1 MDYESERSYDI
12 MVTTQDSGSP
22 SMNLTVALTIEVT
35 DVNDPPDHLVL
46 NVNSLHENTEV
57 GQTLGTLEV
66 CIYRG
71 RDLCFHCH
79 EHII

>member
-12 MVTTQDSGSP
+12 LVTTQDSGSP

-57 GQTLGTLEV
+57 GQMLGTLEV
-66 CIYRG
+66 FINGG
-71 RDLCFHCH
+71 RRLCFHCH

>member
-12 MVTTQDSGSP
+12 MVTTQDSGYP

-35 DVNDPPDHLVL
+35 DVNDPPDHLAL
-46 NVNSLHENTEV
+46 NVNSLPENTEV

-66 CIYRG
+66 FIYG
-71 RDLCFHCH
+71 ARDLCFHCH
-79 EHII
+79 EQIF